1 MTAKQNKCC
10 CVTPDCVLVTDDFN
24 NGGAV
29 VNPPPTADWSVE
41 GGEWGIANN
50 RLEMITEGPI
60 VTTFRQSP
68 ASYRANT
75 DYSIKMFFRIENIGT
90 GTTHKVICGYTDVDN
105 YYFIEYTES
114 GGSLYPAFY
123 HRTGGS
129 DGSPLM
135 DITTHPGGVGFPVVT
150 SDPSNHTCE
159 LKICYSDADWTTDEA
174 GGSSESGN
182 GIFNEGSENTW
193 TYDGDEG
200 QASLPST
207 LGQVGFLK
215 GKFDDFALHYHW
227 EALAT
232 CDYCSCMCVLPGD
245 ITEYKRLPETLYVSF
260 EPVSGTGAD
269 TCPLNSVTFAI
280 YQGVEPS
287 SGAGVDLSPRK
298 WVWSNKVGSDGS
310 PSGPSVFLYC
320 EQNADDSLKFK
331 LAIAI
336 SVHAG
341 WTSATTPVAG
351 YPTTGITWDESTCD
365 PIYLVFRDL
374 KATAQTCEVT
384 PGMGDM
390 GFVNPICGLGCVL
403 DGPGVEA
410 AQSAMRWKVIV
421 SE

>member
-1 MTAKQNKCC
+1 MPTRRCC
-10 CVTPDCVLVTDDFN
+10 CGVADCVMTTDDFN
-24 NGGAV
+24 RSYE
-29 VNPPPTADWSVE
+29 NPPDTSLWSVVA
-41 GGEWGIANN
+41 GEWEVDNN
-50 RLEMITEGPI
+50 RLQMVTEGPI
-60 VTTFRQSP
+60 ITKYRQSP

-90 GTTHKVICGYTDVDN
+90 GTTHTVVCGYTDVDN

-174 GGSSESGN
+174 TGGSTESGN

-200 QASLPST
+200 QSSLPST
-207 LGQVGFLK
+207 LGQVGFRK
-215 GKFDDFALHYHW
+215 GDFDNFALHYHW
-227 EALAT
+227 EANAS
-232 CDYCSCMCVLPGD
+232 CDYCSCMCVFPD
-245 ITEYKRLPETLYVSF
+245 DANEYKRIPETLYVSF
-260 EPVSGTGAD
+260 EAVTGTGAGS
-269 TCPLNSVTFAI
+269 CALNSVAVTI

-287 SGAGVDLSPRK
+287 SGAGVDRSPRK

-331 LAIAI
+331 LALAI
-336 SVHAG
+336 STFAG
-341 WTSATTPVAG
+341 WDPGTTPVAG
-351 YPTTGITWDESTCD
+351 YPTSGITWDESTCE

-374 KATAQTCEVT
+374 YATAQTCEVT
-384 PGMGDM
+384 PGMGDY
-390 GFVNPICGLGCVL
+390 GFINPICGGSCVL